1 MTVKCHC
8 DADVGSVVEYKTTCR
23 RQSANLV
30 RFFDRYGHPQ
40 GVPNFGLGLLR
51 QLAHLIHRAV
61 ASGAFRVAGARDRA
75 SVSTRVEQDCLVG
88 V

>member
-1 MTVKCHC
+1 MVRLSQEAYLLYLKQ
-8 DADVGSVVEYKTTCR
+8 
-23 RQSANLV
+23 QSEIFHGILSGQLPTM
-30 RFFDRYGHPQ
+30 D
-40 GVPNFGLGLLR
+40 LL
-51 QLAHLIHRAV
+51 LAHLIHRAV